1 MEQMSSKTLSFRHI
15 STATNEAVEY
25 IRKRKNHEIQSLRT
39 RWNKFNKSCMGGIE
53 PNTIY
58 TIVGISGSGKSS
70 FVNTLETDLIDLNS
84 NQDVIVLNFSFE
96 MLSSRQVGR
105 KISSKLRQTTA
116 ELYSANNEL
125 TDDLLDRVEQTSQQ
139 IKSYPIYYVDTPGTV
154 EDIAS
159 TINYF
164 YETKAKDKKFV
175 IILDHTL
182 LVEGQNRESALQVIS
197 ELQKLFIK
205 VKKLPNTTII
215 QLSQMNRNI
224 ENPERINN
232 PSMHYPMR
240 SDISSADTI
249 FHASDYVICI
259 HRPELLNIQQYGP
272 NRLLVKNKVY
282 LHILK
287 NRDAG
292 ECTILEFDND
302 LKYNNLIETI
312 REEEPARK
320 ISFSN
325 NNLKKAENYEN
336 IYF

>member
-125 TDDLLDRVEQTSQQ
+125 TDDLLDRVKQTSQQ

-224 ENPERINN
+224 ENPERVNN

-325 NNLKKAENYEN
+325 NN
-336 IYF
+336 

>member
-1 MEQMSSKTLSFRHI
+1 MIINLILIIVEQISSKTLSFRHI

-292 ECTILEFDND
+292 ECAILEFDND

-325 NNLKKAENYEN
+325 NN
-336 IYF
+336 

>member
-58 TIVGISGSGKSS
+58 TIVGISGSGKST

-84 NQDVIVLNFSFE
+84 NQDIIVLNFSFE

-182 LVEGQNRESALQVIS
+182 LVEGQNRESTLQVIS

-325 NNLKKAENYEN
+325 NN
-336 IYF
+336 

>member
-1 MEQMSSKTLSFRHI
+1 MEQISSKTLSFRHI

-320 ISFSN
+320 ILFSN
-325 NNLKKAENYEN
+325 NN
-336 IYF
+336 

>member
-1 MEQMSSKTLSFRHI
+1 MEQISTKVLTFRHI
-15 STATNEAVEY
+15 SSATNEAVEY
-25 IRKRKNHEIQSLRT
+25 IRKRKNHEIVSLRT
-39 RWNKFNKSCMGGIE
+39 RWDKFNKSCMGGIE

-70 FVNTLETDLIDLNS
+70 FVNTLESDLIDLNS
-84 NQDVIVLNFSFE
+84 NQDVVVLNFSFE

-105 KISSKLRQTTA
+105 KLSSKLRQTTA
-116 ELYSANNEL
+116 QLYSSSS
-125 TDDLLDRVEQTSQQ
+125 DLDNTLLEEVEQTSQQ

-154 EDIAS
+154 ADIAS
-159 TINYF
+159 TIDYF
-164 YETKAKDKKFV
+164 YENKAKGKKFV

-182 LVEGQNRESALQVIS
+182 LVEGQNRENALQVIS
-197 ELQKLFIK
+197 DLQKLFIR
-205 VKKLPNTTII
+205 VKKFPDTTII

-259 HRPELLNIQQYGP
+259 HRPELLNIQSYGP
-272 NRLLVKNKVY
+272 NRLPVRDKVY

-292 ECTILEFDND
+292 ECSILEFDND

-312 REEEPARK
+312 REDEPVRK

-325 NNLKKAENYEN
+325 NN
-336 IYF
+336 

>member
-58 TIVGISGSGKSS
+58 TMVGISGSGKSS

-182 LVEGQNRESALQVIS
+182 LVEGQNHESALQVIS

-325 NNLKKAENYEN
+325 NN
-336 IYF
+336 

>member
-1 MEQMSSKTLSFRHI
+1 MEQISTKTLTFRHI
-15 STATNEAVEY
+15 SSATNEAVEY
-25 IRKRKNHEIQSLRT
+25 IRKRKNHEIVSLRT
-39 RWNKFNKSCMGGIE
+39 RWSKFNKSCMGGIE

-70 FVNTLETDLIDLNS
+70 FVNTLESDLIDLNS
-84 NQDVIVLNFSFE
+84 NQDVVVLNFSFE

-105 KISSKLRQTTA
+105 KLSSKLRQTTA
-116 ELYSANNEL
+116 QLYSSSS
-125 TDDLLDRVEQTSQQ
+125 DLDNTLLEEVEETSQQ

-154 EDIAS
+154 ADIAS
-159 TINYF
+159 TIDYF
-164 YETKAKDKKFV
+164 YENKAKGKKFV

-197 ELQKLFIK
+197 DLQKLFIR
-205 VKKLPNTTII
+205 VKKFPDTTII

-292 ECTILEFDND
+292 ECAILEFDND

-312 REEEPARK
+312 REEEPTKK

-325 NNLKKAENYEN
+325 NN
-336 IYF
+336 

>member
-1 MEQMSSKTLSFRHI
+1 MEQTSSKTLSFRHI
-15 STATNEAVEY
+15 STATSEAVEY
-25 IRKRKNHEIQSLRT
+25 IRKRKNHEIQSLAT
-39 RWNKFNKSCMGGIE
+39 RWKKFNKSCMGGID

-154 EDIAS
+154 DDIAS

-164 YETKAKDKKFV
+164 YENKAKGKKFV

-182 LVEGQNRESALQVIS
+182 LVEGQARETALQVIS
-197 ELQKLFIK
+197 DLQKLFIR
-205 VKKLPNTTII
+205 VKKLPDTTII

-224 ENPERINN
+224 ESPERINN

-292 ECTILEFDND
+292 ECAILEFDND

-312 REEEPARK
+312 RDEEPVMK

-325 NNLKKAENYEN
+325 NN
-336 IYF
+336 

>member
-116 ELYSANNEL
+116 KLYSANNEL

-259 HRPELLNIQQYGP
+259 HRPELLNIRQYGP

-325 NNLKKAENYEN
+325 NN
-336 IYF
+336 

>member
-1 MEQMSSKTLSFRHI
+1 MEQISTKTLTFRHI
-15 STATNEAVEY
+15 SSATNEAVEY
-25 IRKRKNHEIQSLRT
+25 IRKRKNHEIVSLRT
-39 RWNKFNKSCMGGIE
+39 RWSKFNKSCMGGIE

-70 FVNTLETDLIDLNS
+70 FVNTLESDLIDLNS
-84 NQDVIVLNFSFE
+84 NQDVVVLNFSFE

-105 KISSKLRQTTA
+105 KLSSKLGQTTA
-116 ELYSANNEL
+116 QLYSSSS
-125 TDDLLDRVEQTSQQ
+125 DLDNTLLEEVEQTSQQ

-154 EDIAS
+154 ADIAS
-159 TINYF
+159 TIDYF
-164 YETKAKDKKFV
+164 YENKAKGKKFV

-182 LVEGQNRESALQVIS
+182 LVEGQNRESTLQVIS
-197 ELQKLFIK
+197 DLQKLFIR
-205 VKKLPNTTII
+205 VKKFPDTTII

-259 HRPELLNIQQYGP
+259 HRPELLNIQSYGP
-272 NRLLVKNKVY
+272 NRLPVRDKVY

-292 ECTILEFDND
+292 ECSILEFDNN

-312 REEEPARK
+312 REDEPVRK

-325 NNLKKAENYEN
+325 NN
-336 IYF
+336 

>member
-1 MEQMSSKTLSFRHI
+1 MEQISSKTLSFRHI

-84 NQDVIVLNFSFE
+84 NQDIIVLNFSFE

-240 SDISSADTI
+240 SDISSADTM

-325 NNLKKAENYEN
+325 NN
-336 IYF
+336 

>member
-84 NQDVIVLNFSFE
+84 NQDVIILNFSFE
-96 MLSSRQVGR
+96 MLSSRQIGR

-182 LVEGQNRESALQVIS
+182 LVEGQNRESTLQVIS

-312 REEEPARK
+312 REEPARK
-320 ISFSN
+320 ISSSN
-325 NNLKKAENYEN
+325 NN
-336 IYF
+336 

>member
-1 MEQMSSKTLSFRHI
+1 MEQNLSKTLPFRHI
-15 STATNEAVEY
+15 SSATNEAVEY
-25 IRKRKNHEIQSLRT
+25 IRRRKNHEIISLRT

-84 NQDVIVLNFSFE
+84 KQDVIVLNFSFE

-105 KISSKLRQTTA
+105 KMSSKLRQTTA

-125 TDDLLDRVEQTSQQ
+125 DDDLLAKVEQTSQQ

-154 EDIAS
+154 DDIAS

-164 YETKAKDKKFV
+164 YENKAKGKKFV

-182 LVEGQNRESALQVIS
+182 LVEGQTRETALQVIS
-197 ELQKLFIK
+197 DLQKLFIR
-205 VKKLPNTTII
+205 VKKLPDTTII

-224 ENPERINN
+224 ESPERINN

-292 ECTILEFDND
+292 ECAILEFDND

-312 REEEPARK
+312 RDEEPVMK

-325 NNLKKAENYEN
+325 NN
-336 IYF
+336 

>member
-1 MEQMSSKTLSFRHI
+1 MEQTSSKTLSFRHI
-15 STATNEAVEY
+15 STATSEAVEY
-25 IRKRKNHEIQSLRT
+25 IRKRKNHEIQSLAT
-39 RWNKFNKSCMGGIE
+39 RWKKFNKSCMGGIE

-197 ELQKLFIK
+197 ELKKLFIK

-292 ECTILEFDND
+292 ECAILEFDND

-325 NNLKKAENYEN
+325 NN
-336 IYF
+336 

>member
-1 MEQMSSKTLSFRHI
+1 MEQISSKTLSFRHI

-25 IRKRKNHEIQSLRT
+25 IRKRKNHEIQSLAT
-39 RWNKFNKSCMGGIE
+39 RWEKFNKSCMGGIE

-292 ECTILEFDND
+292 ECAILEFDND

-325 NNLKKAENYEN
+325 NN
-336 IYF
+336 

>member
-1 MEQMSSKTLSFRHI
+1 MEQTSSKTLSFRHI
-15 STATNEAVEY
+15 STATSEAVEY
-25 IRKRKNHEIQSLRT
+25 IRKRKNREIQSLAT
-39 RWNKFNKSCMGGIE
+39 RWKKFNKSCMGGIE

-240 SDISSADTI
+240 SDISSADTM

-292 ECTILEFDND
+292 ECAILEFDND

-325 NNLKKAENYEN
+325 NN
-336 IYF
+336 

>member
-240 SDISSADTI
+240 SDISSADTV

-325 NNLKKAENYEN
+325 NN
-336 IYF
+336 

>member
-1 MEQMSSKTLSFRHI
+1 MENISTKTLTFRHI
-15 STATNEAVEY
+15 SSATNEAVEY
-25 IRKRKNHEIQSLRT
+25 IRKRKNHEIVSLRT
-39 RWNKFNKSCMGGIE
+39 RWSKFNKSCMGGIE

-70 FVNTLETDLIDLNS
+70 FVNTLESDLIDLNS
-84 NQDVIVLNFSFE
+84 NQDVVVLNFSFE

-105 KISSKLRQTTA
+105 KLSSKLRQTTA
-116 ELYSANNEL
+116 QLYSSSS
-125 TDDLLDRVEQTSQQ
+125 DLDNTLLKEVEETSQQ

-154 EDIAS
+154 ADIAS
-159 TINYF
+159 TIDYF
-164 YETKAKDKKFV
+164 YENKAKGKKFV

-197 ELQKLFIK
+197 DLQKLFIR
-205 VKKLPNTTII
+205 VKKFPDTTII

-259 HRPELLNIQQYGP
+259 HRPELLNIRSYGP
-272 NRLLVKNKVY
+272 NRLPVRDKVY

-292 ECTILEFDND
+292 ECSILEFDND

-312 REEEPARK
+312 REEEPVRK

-325 NNLKKAENYEN
+325 NN
-336 IYF
+336 

>member
-1 MEQMSSKTLSFRHI
+1 MEQTSSKTLSFRHI
-15 STATNEAVEY
+15 STATSEAVEY
-25 IRKRKNHEIQSLRT
+25 IRKRKNHEIQSLAT
-39 RWNKFNKSCMGGIE
+39 RWKKFNKSCMGGIE

-292 ECTILEFDND
+292 ECAILEFDND

-312 REEEPARK
+312 REEGPARK

-325 NNLKKAENYEN
+325 NN
-336 IYF
+336 

>member
-224 ENPERINN
+224 ETPERINN

-325 NNLKKAENYEN
+325 NN
-336 IYF
+336 

>member
-1 MEQMSSKTLSFRHI
+1 MEQISSKTLSFRHI

-302 LKYNNLIETI
+302 LKYNNLIEII

-325 NNLKKAENYEN
+325 NN
-336 IYF
+336 

>member
-1 MEQMSSKTLSFRHI
+1 MEQSYTNTLPFRHI
-15 STATNEAVEY
+15 SSATNEAVEY
-25 IRKRKNHEIQSLRT
+25 IRKRKNHEIISLRT
-39 RWNKFNKSCMGGIE
+39 RWDKFNRHCMGGIE

-70 FVNTLETDLIDLNS
+70 FVNTLETDIIDLNS

-116 ELYSANNEL
+116 ELYSANTEL
-125 TDDLLDRVEQTSQQ
+125 ESDILTKVEQTSQQ
-139 IKSYPIYYVDTPGTV
+139 IKSYPIYYVDTPGSV
-154 EDIAS
+154 DNIAS
-159 TINYF
+159 TIDYF
-164 YETKAKDKKFV
+164 YENKAKGKKFV

-182 LVEGQNRESALQVIS
+182 LVEGQGRENALQVIS
-197 ELQKLFIK
+197 DLQKLFIR
-205 VKKLPNTTII
+205 VKKYPNTTII

-224 ENPERINN
+224 EAPDRINN

-272 NRLLVKNKVY
+272 NRLLVKNKVF

-292 ECTILEFDND
+292 ECAILEFEND
-302 LKYNNLIETI
+302 LKYNNLIETV
-312 REEEPARK
+312 RDEEPAK
-320 ISFSN
+320 KFSFSN
-325 NNLKKAENYEN
+325 NN
-336 IYF
+336 

>member
-1 MEQMSSKTLSFRHI
+1 MEQNSTNILQFQHI
-15 STATNEAVEY
+15 SAATKEATEY
-25 IRKRKNHEIQSLRT
+25 IKKRKNHEVKSLKT
-39 RWNKFNKSCMGGIE
+39 RWNKFNAACMGGIE
-53 PNTIY
+53 PNTVY

-70 FVNTLETDLIDLNS
+70 FVNTLENDLIDLNS
-84 NQDVIVLNFSFE
+84 DQDVIVLNFSFE

-105 KISSKLRQTTA
+105 KLSSKLRLTTA
-116 ELYSANNEL
+116 ELYSANN
-125 TDDLLDRVEQTSQQ
+125 DLDNDALAKVEETSQQ

-159 TINYF
+159 TIDYF
-164 YETKAKDKKFV
+164 YENKAKGKKFIV
-175 IILDHTL
+175 ILDHTL
-182 LVEGQNRESALQVIS
+182 LVEGQSRESALQVIS
-197 ELQKLFIK
+197 DLQKLFIK
-205 VKKLPNTTII
+205 VKKLPNTTVI

-224 ENPERINN
+224 ETPDRINN

-272 NRLLVKNKVY
+272 NRLPVNNKVY
-282 LHILK
+282 LHLIK

-292 ECTILEFDND
+292 QCSILEFDND

-312 REEEPARK
+312 RNEEPAKK
-320 ISFSN
+320 ISFQ
-325 NNLKKAENYEN
+325 
-336 IYF
+336 

>member
-1 MEQMSSKTLSFRHI
+1 MEQISTKTLTFRHI
-15 STATNEAVEY
+15 SSATNEAVEY
-25 IRKRKNHEIQSLRT
+25 IRKRKNHEIVSLRT
-39 RWNKFNKSCMGGIE
+39 RWSKFNKSCMGGIE

-70 FVNTLETDLIDLNS
+70 FVNTLESDLIDLNS
-84 NQDVIVLNFSFE
+84 NQDVVVLNFSFE

-105 KISSKLRQTTA
+105 KLSSKLRQTTA
-116 ELYSANNEL
+116 QLYSSSIVLDN
-125 TDDLLDRVEQTSQQ
+125 TLLKEVEETSQQ

-154 EDIAS
+154 ADIAS
-159 TINYF
+159 TIDYF
-164 YETKAKDKKFV
+164 YENKAKGKKFV

-325 NNLKKAENYEN
+325 NN
-336 IYF
+336 

>member
-1 MEQMSSKTLSFRHI
+1 MEQISTKVLTFRHI
-15 STATNEAVEY
+15 SSATNEAVEY
-25 IRKRKNHEIQSLRT
+25 IRKRKNHEIVSLRT

-70 FVNTLETDLIDLNS
+70 FVNTLESDLIDLNS
-84 NQDVIVLNFSFE
+84 NQDVVVLNFSFE

-105 KISSKLRQTTA
+105 KLSSKLRQTTA
-116 ELYSANNEL
+116 QLYSSSS
-125 TDDLLDRVEQTSQQ
+125 DLDNTLLEEVEQTSQQ

-154 EDIAS
+154 ADIAS
-159 TINYF
+159 TIDYF
-164 YETKAKDKKFV
+164 YENKAKGKKFV

-182 LVEGQNRESALQVIS
+182 LVEGQNRENALQVIS
-197 ELQKLFIK
+197 DLQKLFIR
-205 VKKLPNTTII
+205 VKKFPDTTII

-259 HRPELLNIQQYGP
+259 HRPELLNIQSYGP
-272 NRLLVKNKVY
+272 NRLPVRDKVY

-292 ECTILEFDND
+292 ECSILEFDND

-312 REEEPARK
+312 REDEPVRK

-325 NNLKKAENYEN
+325 NN
-336 IYF
+336 

>member
-1 MEQMSSKTLSFRHI
+1 MEQISTNTLTFRHI
-15 STATNEAVEY
+15 SSAAIEAVEY
-25 IRKRKNHEIQSLRT
+25 IKKRKNHEIESLKT
-39 RWNKFNKSCMGGIE
+39 RWKKFNTQCMGGIE

-70 FVNTLETDLIDLNS
+70 FVNTLENDLIDLNS
-84 NQDVIVLNFSFE
+84 DQDVIVLNFSFE

-116 ELYSANNEL
+116 ELYSANNSL
-125 TDDLLDRVEQTSQQ
+125 TDELLENVEETTQQ

-154 EDIAS
+154 DNIAS
-159 TINYF
+159 TIDYF
-164 YETKAKDKKFV
+164 YENKAKGKRFV

-182 LVEGQNRESALQVIS
+182 LVEGQASALQVIS
-197 ELQKLFIK
+197 DLQKLFIK
-205 VKKLPNTTII
+205 VKKYPNTTII

-224 ENPERINN
+224 EAPDRINN

-292 ECTILEFDND
+292 ECSILEFDND
-302 LKYNNLIETI
+302 LKYNNLIETV
-312 REEEPARK
+312 RDEEPAK
-320 ISFSN
+320 KFSFGN
-325 NNLKKAENYEN
+325 NN
-336 IYF
+336 

>member
-1 MEQMSSKTLSFRHI
+1 MEQKSTNILTFRHI

-25 IRKRKNHEIQSLRT
+25 IRKRKNHEIISLHT
-39 RWNKFNKSCMGGIE
+39 RWNKLNKTCMGGIE

-58 TIVGISGSGKSS
+58 TVVGISGSGKSS
-70 FVNTLETDLIDLNS
+70 FVNTLETDIIDLNPS
-84 NQDVIVLNFSFE
+84 QDIVVLNFSFE
-96 MLSSRQVGR
+96 MLSSRNVGR
-105 KISSKLRQTTA
+105 KLSSKLRQTTA
-116 ELYSANNEL
+116 ELYSASNEL
-125 TDDLLDRVEQTSQQ
+125 NDELLAKVEQTSQQ
-139 IKSYPIYYVDTPGTV
+139 IKSYPIYYIDTPGTV
-154 EDIAS
+154 DDIAS
-159 TINYF
+159 TIEYF
-164 YETKAKDKKFV
+164 YENKAKGKKFI

-182 LVEGQNRESALQVIS
+182 LVDGNNKNALQTIS
-197 ELQKLFIK
+197 DLQKLFIK
-205 VKKLPNTTII
+205 VKKYPDTTII

-224 ENPERINN
+224 EAPERINN

-259 HRPELLNIQQYGP
+259 HRPELLNIQIYGP
-272 NRLLVKNKVY
+272 NRLPVKDKVY

-292 ECTILEFDND
+292 ECSILEFDND

-312 REEEPARK
+312 REEEPVRK

-325 NNLKKAENYEN
+325 NN
-336 IYF
+336 

>member
-182 LVEGQNRESALQVIS
+182 LVEGQNRESTLQVIS

-320 ISFSN
+320 VSFSN
-325 NNLKKAENYEN
+325 NN
-336 IYF
+336 

>member
-116 ELYSANNEL
+116 ELYSTNNEL

-182 LVEGQNRESALQVIS
+182 LVEGQNHESALQVVS

-325 NNLKKAENYEN
+325 NN
-336 IYF
+336 

>member
-182 LVEGQNRESALQVIS
+182 LVEGQNRESTLQVIS

-232 PSMHYPMR
+232 PSIHYPMR

-325 NNLKKAENYEN
+325 NN
-336 IYF
+336 

>member
-1 MEQMSSKTLSFRHI
+1 MEQISTNTLTFRHI
-15 STATNEAVEY
+15 SSAAIEAVEY
-25 IRKRKNHEIQSLRT
+25 IKKRKNHEIESLKT
-39 RWNKFNKSCMGGIE
+39 RWKKFNTQCMGGIE

-70 FVNTLETDLIDLNS
+70 FVNTLENDLIDLNS
-84 NQDVIVLNFSFE
+84 DQDVIVLNFSFE

-116 ELYSANNEL
+116 ELYSANNSL
-125 TDDLLDRVEQTSQQ
+125 TDELLENVEETTQQ

-154 EDIAS
+154 DNIAS
-159 TINYF
+159 TIDYF
-164 YETKAKDKKFV
+164 YENKAKGKRFV

-182 LVEGQNRESALQVIS
+182 LVEGQASALQVIS
-197 ELQKLFIK
+197 DLQKLFIK
-205 VKKLPNTTII
+205 VKKYPNTTII

-224 ENPERINN
+224 EAPDRINN

-292 ECTILEFDND
+292 EYSILEFDND
-302 LKYNNLIETI
+302 LKYNNLIETV
-312 REEEPARK
+312 RDEEPAK
-320 ISFSN
+320 KFSFSN
-325 NNLKKAENYEN
+325 NN
-336 IYF
+336 

>member
-1 MEQMSSKTLSFRHI
+1 MEQISSKTLSFRHI

-25 IRKRKNHEIQSLRT
+25 IRKKKNHEIQSLRT

-325 NNLKKAENYEN
+325 NN
-336 IYF
+336 

>member
-1 MEQMSSKTLSFRHI
+1 MENISTKTLTFRHI
-15 STATNEAVEY
+15 SSATNEAVEY
-25 IRKRKNHEIQSLRT
+25 IRKRKNHEIVSLRT
-39 RWNKFNKSCMGGIE
+39 RWSKFNKSCMGGIE

-70 FVNTLETDLIDLNS
+70 FVNTLESDLIDLNS
-84 NQDVIVLNFSFE
+84 NQDVVVLNFSFE

-105 KISSKLRQTTA
+105 KLSSKLRQTTA
-116 ELYSANNEL
+116 QLYSSISEL
-125 TDDLLDRVEQTSQQ
+125 DNSLLEEVEQTSQQ

-154 EDIAS
+154 ADIAS
-159 TINYF
+159 TIDYF
-164 YETKAKDKKFV
+164 YENKAKGKKFV

-197 ELQKLFIK
+197 DLQKLFIR
-205 VKKLPNTTII
+205 VKKFPDTTII

-259 HRPELLNIQQYGP
+259 HRPELLNIQSYGP
-272 NRLLVKNKVY
+272 NRLSVRDKVY

-292 ECTILEFDND
+292 ECSILEFDND

-312 REEEPARK
+312 REDEPVRK

-325 NNLKKAENYEN
+325 NN
-336 IYF
+336 